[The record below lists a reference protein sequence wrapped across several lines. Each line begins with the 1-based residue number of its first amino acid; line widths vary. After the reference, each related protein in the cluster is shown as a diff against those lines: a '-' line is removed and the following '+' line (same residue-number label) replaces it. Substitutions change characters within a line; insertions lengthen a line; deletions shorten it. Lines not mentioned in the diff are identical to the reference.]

1 MRIAFDAKRAFFNNT
16 GLGNYSRNTIRQ
28 LSTFFPL
35 NEYLLYTPSTSKRIK
50 FDITENCKIITPQSF
65 TGQIFKSYWRSY
77 LMNFQIANEKVDIYH
92 GLSNELPFGIKS
104 VNVKKVVTIHD
115 LIFKRFP
122 DLYKPADRKIY
133 DRKFKY
139 SSEIADVVIAVSKQT
154 ANDIEEF
161 YNINPNKIKVVY
173 QGCNPL
179 FYKLLDEKEKTS
191 VKVKYKLPAEFLL
204 SIGTIEERKNLLGI
218 IEAIH
223 KSNIDIPLIVIG
235 RKTAYFDKV
244 KNYIIA
250 NNLKNRITFIDN
262 LANTDLPAFYQCAK
276 AFIYPSF
283 FEGFGIPVL
292 ESLASGTPVIT
303 SEGSCLAEA
312 GGENSVYINPYK
324 IDSIAE
330 GINKVLSNKD
340 LRVNMIVEGRK
351 HALKFTE
358 EQVAKNIMNTYE
370 QLF

>member
-1 MRIAFDAKRAFFNNT
+1 MRIAFDAKRAFYNNT

-28 LSTFFPL
+28 LSTFFPS
-35 NEYLLYTPSTSKRIK
+35 NEYLLYTPSISKRIK
-50 FDITENCKIITPQSF
+50 FDIAENSKIITPQSF
-65 TGQIFKSYWRSY
+65 TGQVFKSYWRSY
-77 LMNFQIANEKVDIYH
+77 LMNYQIANDKVDIYH

-139 SSEIADVVIAVSKQT
+139 SSKISDVVIAVSKQT

-161 YNINPNKIKVVY
+161 YKINPDKIKVVY

-179 FYKLLDEKEKTS
+179 FYKLLDEKEKTL
-191 VKVKYKLPAEFLL
+191 VKNKYKLPADFLL

-223 KSNIDIPLIVIG
+223 KNNIDIPLIVIG
-235 RKTAYFDKV
+235 RKTAYFDKI
-244 KNYIIA
+244 KSYIVA
-250 NNLKNRITFIDN
+250 NNLENKITFIDN

-303 SEGSCLAEA
+303 SEGSCLEEA

-324 IDSIAE
+324 HESIAE
-330 GINKVLSNKD
+330 GINKVLSSKD
-340 LRVNMIVEGRK
+340 LRVTMIVEGRK

-358 EQVAKNIMNTYE
+358 EQVAKNIMTTYE

>member
-1 MRIAFDAKRAFFNNT
+1 MKIAFDAKRAFYNNT

-28 LSTFFPL
+28 LSTFFPS
-35 NEYLLYTPSTSKRIK
+35 NEYLLYTPSIAKKIK
-50 FDITENCKIITPQSF
+50 FDIAENCKIITPQSF
-65 TGQIFKSYWRSY
+65 TGQLFKSYWRSY
-77 LMNFQIANEKVDIYH
+77 LMNYQIASEKADIYH

-104 VNVKKVVTIHD
+104 VNIKKVVTIHD

-122 DLYKPADRKIY
+122 EMYKPADRKIY

-139 SSEIADVVIAVSKQT
+139 AAEVADIVIAVSKQT

-161 YNINPNKIKVVY
+161 YKIDSDKIKVVY

-179 FYKLLDEKEKTS
+179 FYKLLDDKEKTT
-191 VKVKYKLPAEFLL
+191 VKNKYKLPSEYLL
-204 SIGTIEERKNLLGI
+204 YIGTIEARKNLLGI
-218 IEAIH
+218 VEALH
-223 KSNIDIPLIVIG
+223 KNKIDIPLIVIG

-244 KNYIIA
+244 NNYIIS
-250 NNLKNRITFIDN
+250 NNLENKIIFIDN
-262 LANTDLPAFYQCAK
+262 LSNTDLPAFYQCAK
-276 AFIYPSF
+276 TFIYPSF

-303 SEGSCLAEA
+303 SEGSCLEEA
-312 GGENSVYINPYK
+312 GGEHSVYVNPYK

-358 EQVAKNIMNTYE
+358 EQVAKNLMTTYE